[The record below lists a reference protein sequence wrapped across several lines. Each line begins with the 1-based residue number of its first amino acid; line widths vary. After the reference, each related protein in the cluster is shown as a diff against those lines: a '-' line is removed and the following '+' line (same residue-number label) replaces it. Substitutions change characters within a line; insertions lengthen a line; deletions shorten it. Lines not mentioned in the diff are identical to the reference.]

1 MPDKGAPNRTWGHDG
16 RVRSRNISWVR
27 KGSIP
32 RADLD
37 GAQVNRYAFCAMEAS
52 GTLHYLESLVILLA
66 VSAFIV
72 FFLGKLKIPSI
83 VGFLVAGLLMG
94 PSGLHVV
101 QNPKQIETLAEIGVV
116 LLMFAIGLEFSLKN
130 LMTLKKLVFGAGSL
144 QILLT
149 IGFVGLLSY
158 LYLGQPVDRALFDG
172 FLVSLSSTAIVLKM
186 LLDRAEIHT
195 SYGRSS
201 VGMLIFQ
208 DLCVV
213 PFMLFVPALAGHG
226 GDGFTIAWTAAKAAI
241 IIATVL
247 LAAHW
252 AVPFLLHHVVS
263 SRSREL
269 FVITILVL
277 CLGTALLTSWF
288 GLSLALGAFL
298 AGVVISES
306 DYSSQAVSDILPFK
320 ESFTGLFFISIGM
333 LLNTDIFFSNLG
345 AVAWAVLVILLLK
358 ILTVSIAAYAVGQS
372 FSSGIQSGFYL
383 SQIGEFSFVLAVAGL
398 GHGLLDNRLYNIFLS
413 ASVITMMITP
423 FMIKAANPV
432 STWLTS
438 LSTFHPTKWARGP
451 ASIKDN
457 GSELTDHVIII
468 GFGLNGKNIAGVL
481 KESSIPYVVLDSNSS
496 IVRKARRQKEPIFY
510 GDGSGIEILHKVGL
524 ERARILVV
532 VISDPS
538 MTRRIVQTARQANR
552 DLQIIVRTRLV
563 AEVDHLLSLGADEV
577 VPEEFETS
585 VEIFSLVLHHYQM
598 PGNLIRDH
606 VDNVRQHAYLA
617 FRTLQL
623 PKKFL
628 YERPE
633 LLKNVR
639 IETYQIKEE
648 SGAANST
655 LKDLNLRAK
664 TGGTVIGIERD
675 GNILRMPPASFTLHV
690 GDVLFLIGMRE
701 DVHRAVS
708 FLDSLMPR

>member
-1 MPDKGAPNRTWGHDG
+1 MTNTRCCG
-16 RVRSRNISWVR
+16 
-27 KGSIP
+27 
-32 RADLD
+32 
-37 GAQVNRYAFCAMEAS
+37 YALVFMEVS
-52 GTLHYLESLVILLA
+52 GTLHYLQSLCILLA

-72 FFLGKLKIPSI
+72 FVLGKLKIPSI
-83 VGFLVAGLLMG
+83 VGFLIAGLLMG
-94 PSGLHVV
+94 PSGLHVI

-130 LMTLKKLVFGAGSL
+130 LMTLRRLVFGAGAV
-144 QILLT
+144 QALLT
-149 IGFVGLLSY
+149 IGAVAVLSY
-158 LYLGQPVDRALFDG
+158 LYLGQSLNRALFDG

-213 PFMLFVPALAGHG
+213 PFMLFIPALAGTG
-226 GDGFTIAWTAAKAAI
+226 GDGVAIAWTAGKAILI
-241 IIATVL
+241 IGAVL

-320 ESFTGLFFISIGM
+320 ESFTGLFFISVGM
-333 LLNTDIFFSNLG
+333 LLNTDVFFSNMG
-345 AVAWAVLVILLLK
+345 AVAWTVLAILLLK
-358 ILTVSIAAYAVGQS
+358 ILTVSISAYVVGQT

-383 SQIGEFSFVLAVAGL
+383 SQIGEFSFVLAVAGV
-398 GHGLLDNRLYNIFLS
+398 GYGLLDDRLYNIFLS
-413 ASVITMMITP
+413 ASVITMIMTP
-423 FMIKAANPV
+423 FMIMAAHPASN
-432 STWLTS
+432 WLSSMTVLHPGRKPGHAAFRKDS
-438 LSTFHPTKWARGP
+438 LSEM
-451 ASIKDN
+451 D
-457 GSELTDHVIII
+457 DHVIIV
-468 GFGLNGKNIAGVL
+468 GFGLNGKNIAEVL
-481 KESSIPYVVLDSNSS
+481 KESSVPYVILESNSG
-496 IVRKARRQKEPIFY
+496 IVRKARRQKEPIFF
-510 GDGSGIEILHKVGL
+510 GDGSAIEILHKAGL
-524 ERARILVV
+524 EKARILVV

-552 DLQIIVRTRLV
+552 KLQIIVRTRLV
-563 AEVDHLLSLGADEV
+563 AEVDHLLNLGADEV

-585 VEIFSLVLHHYQM
+585 VEIFSKVLHHYQM
-598 PGNLIRDH
+598 PANIIRDRIE
-606 VDNVRQHAYLA
+606 DVRQHGYLA
-617 FRTLQL
+617 FRTMQL
-623 PKKFL
+623 PKRFL

-639 IETYQIKEE
+639 IETYQIKEK
-648 SGAANST
+648 SRAVGCS

-675 GNILRMPPASFTLHV
+675 GDITRMPEPSFTLNA
-690 GDVLFLIGMRE
+690 GDVLFLVGMRE
-701 DVHRAVS
+701 DVHNAAG
-708 FLDSLMPR
+708 FLDSLLSA

>member
-1 MPDKGAPNRTWGHDG
+1 
-16 RVRSRNISWVR
+16 
-27 KGSIP
+27 
-32 RADLD
+32 
-37 GAQVNRYAFCAMEAS
+37 MEAG
-52 GTLHYLESLVILLA
+52 GTLHYLQSLVILLG

-72 FFLGKLKIPSI
+72 FVLGKLKIPSI
-83 VGFLVAGLLMG
+83 VGFLIGGLLLG
-94 PSGLHVV
+94 PSGLHVI

-130 LMTLKKLVFGAGSL
+130 LMTLKRLVFGAGSL
-144 QILLT
+144 QAVLT
-149 IGFVGLLSY
+149 IVLVGILSY
-158 LYLGQPVDRALFDG
+158 IYLEQPLNRALFDG

-213 PFMLFVPALAGHG
+213 PFMLFIPALAGHG
-226 GDGFTIAWTAAKAAI
+226 GDGFTIAWTAAKAVM
-241 IIATVL
+241 IIAAVL

-277 CLGTALLTSWF
+277 CVGTALLTSWF

-333 LLNTDIFFSNLG
+333 LLNTEVFSDSLG
-345 AVAWAVLVILLLK
+345 AIAWTVLAILLLK
-358 ILTVSIAAYAVGQS
+358 VLTVSISAYAVGQS

-383 SQIGEFSFVLAVAGL
+383 SQIGEFSFVLAVAGV

-413 ASVITMMITP
+413 ASVITMIITP
-423 FMIKAANPV
+423 FMIRAANPV
-432 STWLTS
+432 STWLSSRSVIPLKKRADESSDKTS
-438 LSTFHPTKWARGP
+438 HESA
-451 ASIKDN
+451 
-457 GSELTDHVIII
+457 LTDHVIVV

-481 KESSIPYVVLDSNSS
+481 KESSIPYVVLESNSN

-510 GDGSGIEILHKVGL
+510 GDGSGLEMLHQVGL
-524 ERARILVV
+524 ERARMLVV

-538 MTRRIVQTARQANR
+538 TTRRIVQTARQANR

-585 VEIFSLVLHHYQM
+585 VEIFSKVLHYYQV
-598 PGNLIRDH
+598 PGNVIRDH
-606 VDNVRQHAYLA
+606 IDNVRQHAYLA
-617 FRTLQL
+617 FRAMQL
-623 PKKFL
+623 PNKFL

-639 IETYQIKEE
+639 IETYRIKEE
-648 SGAANST
+648 SGAVGCS
-655 LKDLNLRAK
+655 LKELNLRAK
-664 TGGTVIGIERD
+664 TGGTVIGVERD
-675 GNILRMPPASFTLHV
+675 ETILRMPPPSFTFGV
-690 GDVLFLIGMRE
+690 GDVLFLVGMRE
-701 DVHRAVS
+701 DVHNAVS
-708 FLDSLMPR
+708 YLDSLMLK